1 MNKVIVAGIDFSDC
15 SINALD
21 HAIDIANRAQADLIM
36 VWVNRPETGKDIY
49 KVDSS
54 QIVAEAT
61 KRFEELIASR
71 QPLLKGGTLSYQI
84 RKGKVY
90 KEIVQAA
97 NEADAFLIVVGT
109 HGASGFEEFWIG
121 SNANR
126 IVSASERPIITI
138 RGGIDMKKPIERIV
152 MPIDSTV
159 ESRQKVPFTALLAK
173 YYNAEIHVLA
183 LFSSPLE
190 ELREVVREYV
200 NQVKLYLAEN
210 KIKFT
215 AVELDADNLT
225 DVTID
230 YAIKVEANLI
240 SIMDEQET
248 TTANIWL
255 GPYAQQMINHSPI
268 PVLCIHA
275 KDLIAGADN

>member
-1 MNKVIVAGIDFSDC
+1 MKKVIVVGIDFSDC

-21 HAIDIANRAQADLIM
+21 HAIDIANRAQADVMM
-36 VWVNRPETGKDIY
+36 VWVNRPETGKEIF
-49 KVDSS
+49 KVDPG
-54 QIVAEAT
+54 QIINEAS
-61 KRFEELIASR
+61 KRFEDLKQSR
-71 QPLLKGGTLSYQI
+71 QGGLSGGKISYQI

-97 NEADAFLIVVGT
+97 DEVDAFLIVVGT

-126 IVSASERPIITI
+126 IVSAADRPIITI
-138 RGGIDMKKPIERIV
+138 RGGIDMNIPISRIV

-159 ESRQKVPFTALLAK
+159 ESRQKVPFTTLLAK
-173 YYNAEIHVLA
+173 YYKAEIHVLT
-183 LFSSPLE
+183 LFSSPLQ
-190 ELREVVREYV
+190 ELRDVVREYV
-200 NQVKLYLAEN
+200 NQVKLYLTEN
-210 KIKFT
+210 QIKHT
-215 AVELDADNLT
+215 VVELEADNLT

-230 YAIKVEANLI
+230 YAIKIDANLI

-255 GPYAQQMINHSPI
+255 GPYAQQMVNHSPI

-275 KDLIAGADN
+275 KDLIAGAEN

>member
-1 MNKVIVAGIDFSDC
+1 MKKVIVVGIDFSDC

-21 HAIDIANRAQADLIM
+21 HAIDIANRAQADVMM
-36 VWVNRPETGKDIY
+36 VWVNRPETGKEIF
-49 KVDSS
+49 KVDPG
-54 QIVAEAT
+54 QIINEAS
-61 KRFEELIASR
+61 KRFEDLKQSR
-71 QPLLKGGTLSYQI
+71 QGGLSGGKISYQI

-97 NEADAFLIVVGT
+97 DEVDAFLIVVGT

-126 IVSASERPIITI
+126 IVSAAERPIITI
-138 RGGIDMKKPIERIV
+138 RGGIDMNIPISRIV

-159 ESRQKVPFTALLAK
+159 ESRQKVPFTTLLAK
-173 YYNAEIHVLA
+173 YYKAEIHVLT

-190 ELREVVREYV
+190 ELRDVVREYV
-200 NQVKLYLAEN
+200 NQVKLYLTEN
-210 KIKFT
+210 QIKHT
-215 AVELDADNLT
+215 VVELEADNLT

-230 YAIKVEANLI
+230 YAIKIDANLI

-255 GPYAQQMINHSPI
+255 GPYAQQMVNHSPI

-275 KDLIAGADN
+275 KDLIAGAEN

>member
-1 MNKVIVAGIDFSDC
+1 MKKVIVTGIDFSDC

-21 HAIDIANRAQADLIM
+21 HAIDIANRARADVMM
-36 VWVNRPETGKDIY
+36 VWVNRPETGKEIY
-49 KVDSS
+49 KIDQG
-54 QIVAEAT
+54 QIVSEAT
-61 KRFEELIASR
+61 KRFEALKQSR
-71 QPLLKGGTLSYQI
+71 QPMLEGGKISYQI

-97 NEADAFLIVVGT
+97 DEVDAFLVVVGT

-126 IVSASERPIITI
+126 IVSAVERPIITI
-138 RGGIDMKKPIERIV
+138 RGGLDIKKPIFRIV

-159 ESRQKVPFTALLAK
+159 ESRQKVPFTTLLAK

-183 LFSSPLE
+183 LFSSPLD
-190 ELREVVREYV
+190 ELRSIVREYV
-200 NQVKLYLAEN
+200 RQVKLYLSEN
-210 KIKFT
+210 QVNHTI
-215 AVELDADNLT
+215 VELEADNLT

-230 YAIKVEANLI
+230 YAIKVDANLI

-255 GPYAQQMINHSPI
+255 GPYAQQMVNHSPI

-275 KDLIAGADN
+275 KDLIAGAED